1 MYDSAAQLPAVET
14 VAHNPGGRPPRP
26 APTRG
31 HPMLLTEDHRAV
43 QDAVRTYVQAEI
55 APHAAAWDKSHQF
68 PKAQLRGLADLGC
81 YGVAVPTEWD
91 GAGLDY
97 LALALILEEIAAGDG
112 ATSTV
117 VSVNNCPVCSILMA
131 FGNEDQKQRF
141 LKPLARGEMLG
152 AFCLTEPH
160 VGSEAGG
167 LKTTA
172 TLDGDHY
179 VLNGVKQFI
188 TSGRNGDVA
197 IVMAVTD
204 KAAGKKGISAF
215 LVPTATPGYQVARL
229 EDKMGQHASDT
240 AQIVFENCR
249 VPVANRLGD
258 EGQGLKIALSGLE
271 GGRIG
276 IASQAVGMARAAFE
290 AALAYSRERQAFGQ
304 PIFEH
309 QAVQFKLADM
319 ATQIEAARQLIW
331 HAASLKDADQPCL
344 KEAAMA
350 KLFASEMA
358 ERVCSA
364 AIQVFGGY
372 GYVSDFPVERIYRD
386 VRVCQIYEGTS
397 EVQKILIGRAL

>member
-1 MYDSAAQLPAVET
+1 
-14 VAHNPGGRPPRP
+14 
-26 APTRG
+26 
-31 HPMLLTEDHRAV
+31 MLLSEDHLAV
-43 QDAVRTYVQAEI
+43 QDAVRSYVQAEI

-68 PKAQLRGLADLGC
+68 PAAQLKGLAELGC
-81 YGVAVPTEWD
+81 YGVAVPPEWG

-97 LALALILEEIAAGDG
+97 LALAVILEEIGAGDG

-131 FGNEDQKQRF
+131 YANDEQKRRF
-141 LKPLARGEMLG
+141 LVPLARGEMLG

-172 TLDGDHY
+172 VRVGDSY

-188 TSGRNGDVA
+188 TSGKNGDVA

-215 LVPTATPGYQVARL
+215 LVATATPGYTVARI
-229 EDKMGQHASDT
+229 EDKLGQHASDT
-240 AQIVFENCR
+240 AQINFEDCR
-249 VPVANRLGD
+249 IPATNLLGE
-258 EGQGLKIALSGLE
+258 EGMGLKIALSGLE

-276 IASQAVGMARAAFE
+276 IASQAVGMARAAFD
-290 AALAYSRERQAFGQ
+290 AALRYSRDRISFGQ
-304 PIFEH
+304 PIFQH

-319 ATQIEAARQLIW
+319 ATQIECARQMTH
-331 HAASLKDADQPCL
+331 HAAALKDAGRPCL

-358 ERVCSA
+358 ERVCSD
-364 AIQVFGGY
+364 AIQVHGGY

-397 EVQKILIGRAL
+397 EVQKILIGRALAQAGG